1 MNANIE
7 KINELMKIIRELHE
21 KIAKLENI
29 AVPVKPP
36 EVILVPL
43 EFNMKVKFLGIV
55 MLIMLIMFVILC
67 CIMFVMLIMLI
78 MFPIL
83 NFLY

>member
-29 AVPVKPP
+29 
-36 EVILVPL
+36 L
-43 EFNMKVKFLGIV
+43 EQEGVV
-55 MLIMLIMFVILC
+55 WQ
-67 CIMFVMLIMLI
+67 
-78 MFPIL
+78 
-83 NFLY
+83 